1 MDNPWI
7 ILGLGLVV
15 VFTALGLLVFF
26 IAALRLLFTK
36 KVAKVKIV
44 DSVVQAPKS
53 EDIDYHSNPELVAI
67 IMAAICAV
75 TGESANNLT
84 IKRIER
90 TGFSTP
96 IWGRINRLNG
106 SFE

>member
-36 KVAKVKIV
+36 KVAKVKVIN
-44 DSVVQAPKS
+44 SASNAK
-53 EDIDYHSNPELVAI
+53 ENEEIDFDANPELVAI
-67 IMAAICAV
+67 LIAAICAA
-75 TGESANNLT
+75 TGENANSFN
-84 IKRIER
+84 IKRVER
-90 TGFSTP
+90 AGFTTP
-96 IWGRINRLNG
+96 IWGHVNRLNG